1 MEEDSKSLTAFTV
14 GLLGFYQ
21 CEHMPFRLTNAPA
34 TFQHLMEN
42 CLGDLNLNWCII
54 YLDNIIVFSK
64 TPKEHVE
71 WFHGAFTRLA
81 SAGLKLKPSKC
92 DFTVTDLIEQ
102 LSRSKN
108 SEPSSVAGVDYSTPE
123 ISRPIYNQ
131 QIPNSQ
137 IQVKAELDIGKFS
150 GSDPVPK
157 DELTFE
163 QWRSDIMAYQH
174 QFPEY
179 ALLPVVCKL
188 IQGKA
193 KSVLRSLGP
202 DFDIDQ
208 AIIALS
214 REYEG
219 VASYD
224 VVFKQFYELCQEPKE
239 KVCVFS
245 KTLRSFN

>member
-1 MEEDSKSLTAFTV
+1 
-14 GLLGFYQ
+14 
-21 CEHMPFRLTNAPA
+21 
-34 TFQHLMEN
+34 
-42 CLGDLNLNWCII
+42 
-54 YLDNIIVFSK
+54 
-64 TPKEHVE
+64 
-71 WFHGAFTRLA
+71 
-81 SAGLKLKPSKC
+81 
-92 DFTVTDLIEQ
+92 
-102 LSRSKN
+102 
-108 SEPSSVAGVDYSTPE
+108 
-123 ISRPIYNQ
+123 
-131 QIPNSQ
+131 
-137 IQVKAELDIGKFS
+137 
-150 GSDPVPK
+150 
-157 DELTFE
+157 
-163 QWRSDIMAYQH
+163 MAYQH

-179 ALLPVVCKL
+179 ALLPVVRKL

-239 KVCVFS
+239 KVRVFS